1 MDRLNNRLDTVEDIV
16 SELEN
21 RYKEFVSYYGD
32 TKNNMNKWEKD
43 MGYRMGNL
51 TNVI

>member
-21 RYKEFVSYYGD
+21 RYKEFVSYYGAH
-32 TKNNMNKWEKD
+32 KEQYEQVGKRH
-43 MGYRMGNL
+43 G
-51 TNVI
+51 I